1 MIHKHFKNPSYI
13 VKAIKQ
19 DKLKHITVETG
30 NKNIYIPTESKF
42 IVTKDLLVDEIRV
55 FANLYYQDVKT
66 IDLTK
71 FDFSEITT
79 MEEWFEHS
87 NITIN

>member
-1 MIHKHFKNPSYI
+1 MTHKYFKNLSYI

-19 DKLKHITVETG
+19 DKLKHIIVETG
-30 NKNIYIPTESKF
+30 DKNIYIPQESKF
-42 IVTKDLLVDEIRV
+42 IVTKDFLVDKAGV

-71 FDFSEITT
+71 F
-79 MEEWFEHS
+79 
-87 NITIN
+87 